1 MRNLK
6 RVFYQQLMQKISQH
20 NPNEELSRLFPNVMM
35 WVNAIKK
42 KSGYKEVS
50 FLGQSAEAD
59 IFVEV
64 YKKIP
69 DDKFALI
76 IHDCILTTEKDIL
89 LVKNLLEDRV
99 RKLFSDVILEHHNLD
114 KLFKTSLVSI
124 PDHMLEKTQ
133 MRCLL

>member
-1 MRNLK
+1 M
-6 RVFYQQLMQKISQH
+6 
-20 NPNEELSRLFPNVMM
+20 
-35 WVNAIKK
+35 
-42 KSGYKEVS
+42 
-50 FLGQSAEAD
+50 
-59 IFVEV
+59 

-69 DDKFALI
+69 NDKFALI

-133 MRCLL
+133 MNAYFKKCFEEGVVD